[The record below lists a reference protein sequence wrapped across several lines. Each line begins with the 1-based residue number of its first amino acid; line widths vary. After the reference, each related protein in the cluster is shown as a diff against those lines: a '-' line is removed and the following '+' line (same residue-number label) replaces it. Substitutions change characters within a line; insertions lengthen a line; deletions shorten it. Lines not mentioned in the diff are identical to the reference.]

1 MSQCT
6 RHFIA
11 VHFFPPSQL
20 NETVRPAAE
29 AVVAVNV
36 VYMLPPRLADS
47 LCVSLAVSDEGS
59 AIKYTVSRCY
69 WHENCVFFFG
79 KFFMPPPPNVG
90 LECVFELRLCRHRRS
105 CISRQSIN

>member
-11 VHFFPPSQL
+11 VHFFPPSL
-20 NETVRPAAE
+20 PDETVRPAAE

-36 VYMLPPRLADS
+36 VYMLPPRLSDG

-59 AIKYTVSRCY
+59 AIKYNWHTASRCY
-69 WHENCVFFFG
+69 WHENYVFFW
-79 KFFMPPPPNVG
+79 
-90 LECVFELRLCRHRRS
+90 S
-105 CISRQSIN
+105 